1 MITQLGLLEQTF
13 TDPSSPS
20 LLMETLSHRWGTCQA
35 AYVVIASTKM
45 VEATH
50 LGIAEKVC
58 YSWDSGGGGT
68 VAAIKLVHIQPLLEQ
83 DRVHRGDPRV

>member
-1 MITQLGLLEQTF
+1 MLTQLGLLEQTF

-20 LLMETLSHRWGTCQA
+20 LLMETLIHRWGTCQA

-58 YSWDSGGGGT
+58 YPWDSGGGWGCNCSDGQIGPHP
-68 VAAIKLVHIQPLLEQ
+68 ASSGA
-83 DRVHRGDPRV
+83 G